1 MKFTARRR
9 PSPAMVVAVVALSL
23 GLVGSAAAG
32 SGLLGKAQVKKV
44 ANTQITKRA
53 PGLTVASAKAADTAR
68 TADAAKTADTAKTAS
83 SATTA
88 TTANNATKLDG
99 VAADGYQRACEPGA
113 IKGSVV
119 IDTTSLNTQYTAVPG
134 FNCTGGSVEVRKA
147 GNLATGQYLVRFAG
161 NPGAATAV
169 VSTTSN
175 GADLPGNSI
184 VASVSRIPDSTIGNE
199 QVFEVKTY
207 EISGPSPN
215 GGSGLESNTKFT
227 LLAY

>member
-23 GLVGSAAAG
+23 GLVGSAVAG
-32 SGLLGKAQVKKV
+32 SGVLDKGQVKKV
-44 ANTQITKRA
+44 ANKQISKRA
-53 PGLTVASAKAADTAR
+53 PGLAVASAKAADTAR
-68 TADAAKTADTAKTAS
+68 TADTAKTAN
-83 SATTA
+83 SAATA